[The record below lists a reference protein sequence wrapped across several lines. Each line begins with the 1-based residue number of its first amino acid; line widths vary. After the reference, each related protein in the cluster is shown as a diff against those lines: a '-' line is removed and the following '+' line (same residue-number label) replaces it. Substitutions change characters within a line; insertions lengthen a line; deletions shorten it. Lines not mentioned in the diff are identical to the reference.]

1 MDWDHIVEQLKEVL
15 QISLNREVMSVEEWS
30 RLSGRKQAPEGDLKS
45 RAAKNGKVYFALGK
59 PKPELVDVLEL
70 EEARV
75 TPSELKLVEMLLDT
89 KAGQAKPSGEEPVL
103 PANEDERK
111 ALLVREWLLE
121 RLESGD
127 LRADMPEPMATQMS
141 LYTPRIPFLL
151 NGDYSGLR
159 TASYGELK
167 RLLESF
173 FDEEILLIPL
183 MEKEWLILGSEGLLT
198 ASQEEEREGDQ
209 EETLEEALFSI
220 CSGLYE
226 MLSNEWVGECHVT
239 INYPK
244 TPAASLL
251 SSVQEMREA
260 IRLGKM
266 YHVGNNL
273 HLPWTMHMEKLLYAV
288 PDYDRTQFVDHI
300 LKGIDHVLDQEML
313 STLENFFALDCN
325 VSETAKKLYIHR
337 NTLLYRL
344 DKFKQETG
352 KDVRTFNDAVLV
364 KTALLLYKVTK
375 RK

>member
-1 MDWDHIVEQLKEVL
+1 MDWDHIVEELKEIL
-15 QISLNREVMSVEEWS
+15 QIPLKREVMSADDWDRLAS
-30 RLSGRKQAPEGDLKS
+30 RRQTQEDILRRGG
-45 RAAKNGKVYFALGK
+45 KNGRVYIALGT
-59 PKPELVDVLEL
+59 PKPDLVEVLEL
-70 EEARV
+70 EEALV
-75 TPSELKLVEMLLDT
+75 TPSELRLVEMLLEAWAG
-89 KAGQAKPSGEEPVL
+89 KAHLRSEEPVQL
-103 PANEDERK
+103 VNEDERK
-111 ALLVREWLLE
+111 ALLVREWLLD

-127 LRADMPEPMATQMS
+127 FRADMPEPLATQLS
-141 LYTPRIPFLL
+141 LYTPRIPFLV
-151 NGDYSGLR
+151 NGDYTGMR
-159 TASYGELK
+159 KVSYVELK

-198 ASQEEEREGDQ
+198 ASQEEDREGGE
-209 EETLEEALFSI
+209 EETQEEALFSL

-239 INYPK
+239 TNYPK

-260 IRLGKM
+260 IRLGKK
-266 YHVGNNL
+266 YHVGSNL
-273 HLPWTMHMEKLLYAV
+273 HLPWTMHMERLLYAV
-288 PDYDRTQFVDHI
+288 PDQDRMQFVDHI
-300 LKGIDHVLDQEML
+300 LRGIDHVLDQEML

>member
-1 MDWDHIVEQLKEVL
+1 MDWEHIVEQLKNVL
-15 QISLNREVMSVEEWS
+15 QAPMKREVMTAEEWRRLAGKPEGSEELQSVVKDQVIYFLLGVWDDGRMDVLQVEE
-30 RLSGRKQAPEGDLKS
+30 
-45 RAAKNGKVYFALGK
+45 
-59 PKPELVDVLEL
+59 VLI
-70 EEARV
+70 
-75 TPSELKLVEMLLDT
+75 TPSERRLVEMLLQ
-89 KAGQAKPSGEEPVL
+89 AGREQGAGPVRTLL
-103 PANEDERK
+103 PENDDERR
-111 ALLVREWLLE
+111 ALQVKSWILNN
-121 RLESGD
+121 LESGET
-127 LRADMPEPMATQMS
+127 RADMPEILASQLS

-151 NGDYSGLR
+151 YGDYSN
-159 TASYGELK
+159 TQTVTYMELK

-183 MEKEWLILGSEGLLT
+183 MEKEWLILGSESLLT
-198 ASQEEEREGDQ
+198 ASQDEDRETEEEESM
-209 EETLEEALFSI
+209 EEALSSI

-226 MLSNEWVGECHVT
+226 MLSNEWVGECHLT

-244 TPAASLL
+244 TPATSLL
-251 SSVQEMREA
+251 STVHEMREA

-266 YHVGNNL
+266 YHVGSNL
-273 HLPWTMHMEKLLYAV
+273 HFPWSMYMEKLLYAV
-288 PDYDRTQFVDHI
+288 PDNDRALFVDQI
-300 LKGIDHVLDQEML
+300 LKGIDHVLDTEML
-313 STLENFFALDCN
+313 STLEHFFALDCN